1 MGCSP
6 ANLTISAIVD
16 RRGPR
21 VDTTKRSVLFQIARK
36 GRKLEVKS
44 ICLRSLKVAGGGIDH
59 PLELYRGTAPQNSIE
74 SLVCHPLLFT
84 KIASAR
90 VPWYAISKWIVFSD
104 VRVLLLVCQVHSP
117 KTHQVVSSTGYDIKV
132 GLNCTIFLH
141 ISTAWAGMSSNSKHA
156 NVNSVGT
163 AGQFRMFINYKF

>member
-1 MGCSP
+1 M
-6 ANLTISAIVD
+6 
-16 RRGPR
+16 
-21 VDTTKRSVLFQIARK
+21 
-36 GRKLEVKS
+36 KS
-44 ICLRSLKVAGGGIDH
+44 IYLRSLKYAGGGIDH
-59 PLELYRGTAPQNSIE
+59 VAEVYPGSAPQIFIE

-90 VPWYAISKWIVFSD
+90 VPWYAISKCIVFSD
-104 VRVLLLVCQVHSP
+104 VRALLLVCQVHSP

-141 ISTAWAGMSSNSKHA
+141 ISTAQAGMSSNSKHA

-163 AGQFRMFINYKF
+163 AGQFRMFINEP

>member
-1 MGCSP
+1 MGCPP

-36 GRKLEVKS
+36 RRKLEVKS
-44 ICLRSLKVAGGGIDH
+44 IYLRSLKYAFRGIDH
-59 PLELYRGTAPQNSIE
+59 VAEVYRAGAPQKSIE

-90 VPWYAISKWIVFSD
+90 VPWYAISKCIVFSD
-104 VRVLLLVCQVHSP
+104 VRALLLVCHVHSP

-141 ISTAWAGMSSNSKHA
+141 ISTARAGMSSNSKHA